1 VALFES
7 SFDMNFSTDRDL
19 LLYEP
24 TLFNDVPWISQQRL
38 SVTDGD
44 ITGTTLSSA
53 QADFE
58 LAQVDAGSVVLVNKV
73 PIEVIERLDAMTLT
87 VSLPRTRTSD
97 AALPPG
103 DTTNAALIVR
113 SFMPQAQLVC
123 AALLRMLG
131 LDSDDPDQPL
141 DSDAVVSLSLM
152 ARLESLGTLER
163 IFSSAAALTGD
174 NDGLLFKAAEY
185 RRRLSEAATRS
196 PVQID
201 TNGDGLPD
209 EKRYIG
215 LSRMIRV

>member
-1 VALFES
+1 
-7 SFDMNFSTDRDL
+7 MNFSTDRDL

-24 TLFNDVPWISQQRL
+24 TLFNDLPWVSQQRL
-38 SVTDGD
+38 SVTDAD
-44 ITGTTLSSA
+44 VTGTTLTSA
-53 QADFE
+53 EADFE
-58 LAQVDAGSVVLVNKV
+58 AAQIDTGSVLLVGKV
-73 PIEVIERLDAMTLT
+73 PVEVLARVDSMTLT

-97 AALPPG
+97 SAIPPG
-103 DTTNAALIVR
+103 DVSSAVVVARTFA
-113 SFMPQAQLVC
+113 PQAELVC
-123 AALLRMLG
+123 GSLLRMLG
-131 LDSDDPDQPL
+131 LDVDDPIEPL

-185 RRRLSEAATRS
+185 RRRLLEAAARC

-201 TNGDGLPD
+201 TTGDGLPD

-215 LSRMIRV
+215 VSRLTRA